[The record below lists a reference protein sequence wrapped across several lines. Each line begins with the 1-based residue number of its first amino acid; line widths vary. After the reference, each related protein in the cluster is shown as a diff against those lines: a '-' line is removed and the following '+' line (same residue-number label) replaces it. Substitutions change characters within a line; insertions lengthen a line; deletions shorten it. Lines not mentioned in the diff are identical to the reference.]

1 MPRKRSGSLQSGKK
15 ERNSMLVLA
24 RKPGE
29 SIKISL
35 NKGVDPDIPARV
47 LFESGPIEILV
58 AHLGRSEVKLAIQA
72 HPDLVI
78 LRNEL
83 CKTGK

>member
-1 MPRKRSGSLQSGKK
+1 
-15 ERNSMLVLA
+15 MLVLS
-24 RKPGE
+24 RKLGE

-47 LFESGPIEILV
+47 LFEAGPIEILV
-58 AHLGRSEVKLAIQA
+58 AHLGRSEVKIAIQA
-72 HPDLVI
+72 HPDLLI

-83 CKTGK
+83 NDSDP

>member
-1 MPRKRSGSLQSGKK
+1 MLILTRKT
-15 ERNSMLVLA
+15 
-24 RKPGE
+24 GE

-35 NKGVDPDIPARV
+35 NKRVDHETPARE
-47 LFESGPIEILV
+47 LFETGPIEILV
-58 AHLGRSEVKLAIQA
+58 VHLGRSEVKIAIQA

-83 CKTGK
+83 YDSK

>member
-1 MPRKRSGSLQSGKK
+1 
-15 ERNSMLVLA
+15 MLVLT
-24 RKPGE
+24 RKVGE

-35 NKGVDPDIPARV
+35 NKRVDPDTLARV
-47 LFESGPIEILV
+47 LFDAGPIEILI
-58 AHLGRSEVKLAIQA
+58 AHLHLGRSEVKLGIQA

-83 CKTGK
+83 YDA